1 MSPAQKFNRAV
12 RTALLLT
19 GCGLLGA
26 CDAGGFPGWRK
37 LAALGMG
44 PRQETAVAAH
54 GGRIYVLGGF
64 TATLAIVNRV
74 EAYDPA
80 ADEWVETPSLPIAM
94 HHANAGVVDGR
105 IYVVGALIGAGF
117 AAIGDAYVYDPGANA
132 THLHA
137 PGYRAG
143 RWRHGGDW
151 NEDLRRWRFSTKPI
165 GG

>member
-54 GGRIYVLGGF
+54 GG
-64 TATLAIVNRV
+64 
-74 EAYDPA
+74 P
-80 ADEWVETPSLPIAM
+80 
-94 HHANAGVVDGR
+94 
-105 IYVVGALIGAGF
+105 
-117 AAIGDAYVYDPGANA
+117 
-132 THLHA
+132 
-137 PGYRAG
+137 
-143 RWRHGGDW
+143 
-151 NEDLRRWRFSTKPI
+151 TKPI
-165 GG
+165 DPEGLSRRQWSQPWVTQA